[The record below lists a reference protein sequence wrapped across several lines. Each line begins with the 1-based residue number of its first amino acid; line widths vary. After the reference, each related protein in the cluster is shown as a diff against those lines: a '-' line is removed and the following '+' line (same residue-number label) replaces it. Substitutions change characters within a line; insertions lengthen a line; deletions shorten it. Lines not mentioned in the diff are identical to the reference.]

1 MSSNTPFKPSP
12 LSFGSPRASPFRRPS
27 TPNSPPTPGRQ
38 TTPGSSPGRG
48 HTPMVSPSKLNQ
60 SYTVEDEHDGYE
72 VSPRTLERAA
82 QPIVQPIPP
91 PNFTRELPL
100 SPTKRGSSPGHSP
113 SMLRPRASNS
123 RLGGASVSG
132 DAAANLTPVQLREIR
147 EAFQVLDRDND
158 GSVNREDV
166 ADVLGNIG
174 VWTLTKDHFFCF
186 FLLLLTVTA
195 RTQLVCVA
203 TILPP
208 RGSSD
213 HQLPHVLNH
222 TVQPR
227 HSALLAPGAAERP
240 GRL

>member
-1 MSSNTPFKPSP
+1 MPSNTPFKPSP

-38 TTPGSSPGRG
+38 STPGSSPGRG

-72 VSPRTLERAA
+72 VSPRTLEQRDRGTTQQ

-91 PNFTRELPL
+91 PNFTRELPP
-100 SPTKRGSSPGHSP
+100 SPTKRGSSPGGHSP

-123 RLGGASVSG
+123 RLGGSSVHG

-158 GSVNREDV
+158 GSVNRDDV

-174 VWTLTKDHFFCF
+174 AWT
-186 FLLLLTVTA
+186 
-195 RTQLVCVA
+195 
-203 TILPP
+203 P
-208 RGSSD
+208 
-213 HQLPHVLNH
+213 
-222 TVQPR
+222 
-227 HSALLAPGAAERP
+227 
-240 GRL
+240 